1 MTLGFQDQKATTS
14 RFQDQKAAPSRFQGV
29 FSEDKK
35 QRHRDSITKKPRHQD
50 SKTKKPRHRIS
61 AEFWPLSSLIIGRAE
76 FSGSRRLPMFYK
88 IGVPEIF
95 AKFTEISVLESFF
108 DKAAVLQDCSFVK
121 KRHQHMYFC
130 VYIAKFL
137 RTPYLQ
143 NTSGW
148 TEHYRTLFLLI
159 PPFHTRF
166 DPLITLLSFA
176 PWFFSFIY
184 SCKYSS

>member
-1 MTLGFQDQKATTS
+1 MEAHLLW
-14 RFQDQKAAPSRFQGV
+14 
-29 FSEDKK
+29 
-35 QRHRDSITKKPRHQD
+35 HWD
-50 SKTKKPRHRIS
+50 SKTKKPRHRDSRTKKPHHRDSKAFFQRTKSNDIEIPRLKNRDIKIPRPKS
-61 AEFWPLSSLIIGRAE
+61 HDIEFLQNSDPYPLC
-76 FSGSRRLPMFYK
+76 RRLPMFYK